1 MRIRTQLIASIAVSA
16 LLCVA
21 MGMGVWL
28 ALQSQEEFQEAQR
41 RAQTAARESAGLLAL
56 TQEFAF
62 YGEER
67 AARQWWKRH
76 ANLSEAVSATALPK
90 QINSPSLLE
99 LRGSLKQL
107 PELFAGFEKL
117 SKEPLDDL
125 TTRRKQMIVDSLV
138 TNTQA
143 MAEAAYRWAGEV
155 TERRRVV
162 VRRFVKFFLLV
173 AIFFAFMISAISVLI
188 VRRIIRPVAAL
199 QSAAATVRQ
208 GNLSVRNN
216 SQARDELGDLAREF
230 DAMTTALERRGAEL
244 NKANISLQ
252 LEIARRA
259 ESEQRVRLITDN
271 LPVLI
276 AYVTADER
284 YAFANRHYYILLGL
298 DTQAMLGKPVSE
310 VVGQETYSQVR
321 PYIMRALSGER
332 ATFEYRIEI
341 NGTVRDLYVTYIP
354 DEDENGEVRGFYVL
368 NEDVT
373 ERKQREQAITVAL
386 KEKETLLKEVYH
398 RVKNNLQVVTSLLN
412 LQVRTLPEGSG
423 REALKESA
431 GRVRAMSLV
440 HEKLYQSGNLSS
452 IALGDY
458 IEDLCRRLVAATG
471 ADKRG
476 VALTTDIEAIEIGL
490 ETAVPLGLLLN
501 ELVSNSLKHAFPEER
516 MGTVSIS
523 LKRAENGAIR
533 LLVADDGV
541 GMPPGMDSSS
551 SPSLGLKLVSTLIAQ
566 LDGRLDIDSSQG
578 TRISVLF
585 VPREEIKTL
594 KTVKPASSPYAG
606 SY

>member
-1 MRIRTQLIASIAVSA
+1 
-16 LLCVA
+16 
-21 MGMGVWL
+21 
-28 ALQSQEEFQEAQR
+28 
-41 RAQTAARESAGLLAL
+41 
-56 TQEFAF
+56 
-62 YGEER
+62 
-67 AARQWWKRH
+67 
-76 ANLSEAVSATALPK
+76 
-90 QINSPSLLE
+90 
-99 LRGSLKQL
+99 
-107 PELFAGFEKL
+107 
-117 SKEPLDDL
+117 
-125 TTRRKQMIVDSLV
+125 
-138 TNTQA
+138 
-143 MAEAAYRWAGEV
+143 
-155 TERRRVV
+155 
-162 VRRFVKFFLLV
+162 
-173 AIFFAFMISAISVLI
+173 
-188 VRRIIRPVAAL
+188 
-199 QSAAATVRQ
+199 
-208 GNLSVRNN
+208 
-216 SQARDELGDLAREF
+216 
-230 DAMTTALERRGAEL
+230 MTTALERRSAEL

-533 LLVADDGV
+533 LLVADNGV